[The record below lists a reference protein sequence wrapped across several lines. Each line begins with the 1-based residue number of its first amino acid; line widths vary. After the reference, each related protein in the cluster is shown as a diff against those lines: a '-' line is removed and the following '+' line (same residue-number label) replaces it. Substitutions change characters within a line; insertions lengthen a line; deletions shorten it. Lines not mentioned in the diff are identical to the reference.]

1 MPYLLNS
8 ELDLSW
14 DLALTE
20 FGNMGH
26 VVPGHQYILELV

>member
-1 MPYLLNS
+1 MPYLLDS
-8 ELDLSW
+8 ELDFSW

-26 VVPGHQYILELV
+26 IVPGH